1 MWRILEL
8 SCFDNYIQ
16 LWEDP
21 VFWSS
26 LKNNLIWLALFSL
39 SPIVGLALALFF
51 HVKSPVASIYKS
63 LFFAPMVFSLVV
75 VGMIWGWFMQPQ
87 FGLLD
92 HLLKFFG
99 VIGPDAQFDFLTR
112 LSWES
117 TLCVIIAACWPHV
130 SYCMI
135 LYLAGLSNLRKN
147 IIEASL
153 IDGVS
158 KFQLLWHI
166 IIPML
171 RPATTIV
178 VIVTMIGARRVF
190 DIISIMTAGGPAN
203 ATNVLALRMYQETFQ
218 SFRYGYGAAIAVV
231 LFTISIGLIVI
242 YLKNSGEQKDEA

>member
-1 MWRILEL
+1 MLSHLYVFEDPEL

-16 LWEDP
+16 LWKTLY
-21 VFWSS
+21 FGR

-99 VIGPDAQFDFLTR
+99 VIGPDTQFDFLTR

-117 TLCVIIAACWPHV
+117 TLCVIIAACTAT
-130 SYCMI
+130 CLL
-135 LYLAGLSNLRKN
+135 LYDS
-147 IIEASL
+147 
-153 IDGVS
+153 
-158 KFQLLWHI
+158 
-166 IIPML
+166 
-171 RPATTIV
+171 
-178 VIVTMIGARRVF
+178 
-190 DIISIMTAGGPAN
+190 ISC
-203 ATNVLALRMYQETFQ
+203 R
-218 SFRYGYGAAIAVV
+218 
-231 LFTISIGLIVI
+231 SIKPEKI
-242 YLKNSGEQKDEA
+242 